1 MLEPDKLTFDFIE
14 KLQKGEHFY
23 KLGTTIPGVVIDSAT
38 FRSIDNGNYELLF
51 TIEPESKNE
60 QFDLDY
66 FFQRPCILATEE
78 GMTILIQNSDITT
91 GKQSIAEDKPINFN
105 VEVKAFKG
113 DLDETLWEQSYQ
125 TAYFRYDRNKF
136 QPNKSG
142 ICFDLK
148 TDSKDNGFYNAVKLK
163 VDNIELLFYHES
175 VTPEFGYYIFRPNGI
190 IDFEKFQHIIECVI
204 AAYGFLNG
212 DYFIDRA
219 YYFSNKTINGRNK
232 ITYRYENSKRQVKT
246 NSPII
251 DSGHYEDISIENLQL
266 TSSQFNSLV
275 NLLYKNE
282 EYLRSSLL
290 LINAGNLKG
299 CAKASLATVA
309 LETISSKIGAKLST
323 KKIIE
328 DKKIINGLRYQ
339 LNKTLKSFSDRITKE
354 QSETLQAK
362 LNQINSKPNRN
373 KLEDA
378 FQLIGVTLDE
388 EEKECISYRNLFLH
402 GSLPRKDEEMWMTD
416 TELLDIVANRL
427 VMLSSI
433 LLLKQAGYNGM
444 VIDKGMTEVLKWR
457 MIKSFQKVRGGNYLR
472 SIATNSL
479 NNKKKNNPSFS

>member
-1 MLEPDKLTFDFIE
+1 MLEPDKYTFDFIE
-14 KLQKGEHFY
+14 KLQKGDHFY
-23 KLGTTIPGVVIDSAT
+23 KLETTIPGVVIDSAT
-38 FRSIDNGNYELLF
+38 FRSIDNGNYELSF
-51 TIEPESKNE
+51 TIESESKND

-66 FFQRPCILATEE
+66 FFQRPCILATKE

-136 QPNKSG
+136 QPHKSG

-148 TDSKDNGFYNAVKLK
+148 TDSKDNGFYNEVKLN

-175 VTPEFGYYIFRPNGI
+175 VTAEFGYYIFRPNGI

-309 LETISSKIGAKLST
+309 LETITSKIGAKLSS

-328 DKKIINGLRYQ
+328 NKKIFKELRDQ
-339 LNKTLKSFSDRITKE
+339 LKKTLESFSDRITQE
-354 QSETLQAK
+354 QSETLLAK
-362 LNQINSKPNRN
+362 LDNINSKPNRD

-378 FQLIGVTLDE
+378 FQLIGVTLDK

-444 VIDKGMTEVLKWR
+444 VIDKGMTKVLKWR
-457 MIKSFQKVRGGNYLR
+457 MIKSFQKVRGGNCLR
-472 SIATNSL
+472 SIATTNL
-479 NNKKKNNPSFS
+479 

>member
-1 MLEPDKLTFDFIE
+1 MLEPDKYTFDFIE
-14 KLQKGEHFY
+14 KLQKGDHFY

-38 FRSIDNGNYELLF
+38 FRCIDNGNFELLF
-51 TIEPESKNE
+51 AIESESKNE

-66 FFQRPCILATEE
+66 FFQRPCILATKE
-78 GMTILIQNSDITT
+78 GMSILIQNSDITT
-91 GKQSIAEDKPINFN
+91 GKKSIAEDKPINYN
-105 VEVKAFKG
+105 IEVKAFKG
-113 DLDETLWEQSYQ
+113 DVDETLWEQSYQ
-125 TAYFRYDRNKF
+125 TAYFRYDINQF
-136 QPNKSG
+136 QPYKSG
-142 ICFDLK
+142 MCFDLK
-148 TDSKDNGFYNAVKLK
+148 TDFKDNGFYNAVKLN
-163 VDNIELLFYHES
+163 VDNIELLFYFES
-175 VTPEFGYYIFRPNGI
+175 VTPQFGYYIFRPNGI

-212 DYFIDRA
+212 DYFRDRA
-219 YYFSNKTINGRNK
+219 YYFSNKTINGINK
-232 ITYRYENSKRQVKT
+232 ITYRYENSKRSIKT

-251 DSGHYEDISIENLQL
+251 DSGRYENIPIENLQL
-266 TSSQFNSLV
+266 TSNQFNNIV
-275 NLLYKNE
+275 KLLYKNE

-309 LETISSKIGAKLST
+309 LETITSKIGAKLST

-339 LNKTLKSFSDRITKE
+339 LNKTLKSFSDSITKE
-354 QSETLQAK
+354 QSETIQAK

-388 EEKECISYRNLFLH
+388 EDKECISYRNLFLH

-457 MIKSFQKVRGGNYLR
+457 MIKSFQKVRGGNCLR
-472 SIATNSL
+472 SIAKAN
-479 NNKKKNNPSFS
+479 F